1 MLKSIALTSLFATG
15 SAFVAPAA
23 TASSSALRADVFG
36 IEQEEALLNAKREGQ
51 DSWGAAVDVKEN
63 DVFGFVDE
71 EKTRLAQL
79 GKSQTFA
86 SADPFGYDSEPAQ
99 SLPVSYSTQELRAAS
114 MALPFA
120 ERPAVLDELAL
131 PGDFGFD
138 PLGLAGDSAESLLT
152 MRDAEIRHAR
162 LAMLA
167 AVGWPLSELVH
178 PTLASSL
185 NEPSLV
191 FKLGGDVP
199 SVLNGGLGDVPVVFW
214 ISAVAVAVA
223 AELAGIQAKES
234 GKMSGDLGFR
244 FGADAAA
251 DVLGSPAKVAEAE
264 IVNGR
269 VAMLAVTAYVV
280 QEFAARLSGIP
291 VPVVSSSYG
300 LFHPFF

>member
-1 MLKSIALTSLFATG
+1 M
-15 SAFVAPAA
+15 
-23 TASSSALRADVFG
+23 
-36 IEQEEALLNAKREGQ
+36 
-51 DSWGAAVDVKEN
+51 
-63 DVFGFVDE
+63 
-71 EKTRLAQL
+71 
-79 GKSQTFA
+79 
-86 SADPFGYDSEPAQ
+86 
-99 SLPVSYSTQELRAAS
+99 
-114 MALPFA
+114 
-120 ERPAVLDELAL
+120 
-131 PGDFGFD
+131 
-138 PLGLAGDSAESLLT
+138 
-152 MRDAEIRHAR
+152 
-162 LAMLA
+162 
-167 AVGWPLSELVH
+167 
-178 PTLASSL
+178 
-185 NEPSLV
+185 
-191 FKLGGDVP
+191 P

>member
-15 SAFVAPAA
+15 GAFVAPAA
-23 TASSSALRADVFG
+23 TTSSSALRADVFG

-63 DVFGFVDE
+63 DVFGF
-71 EKTRLAQL
+71 
-79 GKSQTFA
+79 
-86 SADPFGYDSEPAQ
+86 

-114 MALPFA
+114 VALPFA

-191 FKLGGDVP
+191 FKLGGDDVP

-251 DVLGSPAKVAEAE
+251 NVLGSPAKVAEAE

>member
-1 MLKSIALTSLFATG
+1 
-15 SAFVAPAA
+15 
-23 TASSSALRADVFG
+23 
-36 IEQEEALLNAKREGQ
+36 
-51 DSWGAAVDVKEN
+51 
-63 DVFGFVDE
+63 
-71 EKTRLAQL
+71 
-79 GKSQTFA
+79 
-86 SADPFGYDSEPAQ
+86 
-99 SLPVSYSTQELRAAS
+99 
-114 MALPFA
+114 
-120 ERPAVLDELAL
+120 
-131 PGDFGFD
+131 
-138 PLGLAGDSAESLLT
+138 

>member
-1 MLKSIALTSLFATG
+1 MAACKLSPAMLVVALAASACALQATKP
-15 SAFVAPAA
+15 SALHAAAPRRTAARAA
-23 TASSSALRADVFG
+23 TTVDREMS
-36 IEQEEALLNAKREGQ
+36 EALP
-51 DSWGAAVDVKEN
+51 WC
-63 DVFGFVDE
+63 
-71 EKTRLAQL
+71 
-79 GKSQTFA
+79 
-86 SADPFGYDSEPAQ
+86 
-99 SLPVSYSTQELRAAS
+99 
-114 MALPFA
+114 
-120 ERPAVLDELAL
+120 ERPAGLDELKRAEYAFAL
-131 PGDFGFD
+131 TAGDFGFD

-244 FGADAAA
+244 LGADAAA
-251 DVLGSPAKVAEAE
+251 RVLGSPAKVAEAE